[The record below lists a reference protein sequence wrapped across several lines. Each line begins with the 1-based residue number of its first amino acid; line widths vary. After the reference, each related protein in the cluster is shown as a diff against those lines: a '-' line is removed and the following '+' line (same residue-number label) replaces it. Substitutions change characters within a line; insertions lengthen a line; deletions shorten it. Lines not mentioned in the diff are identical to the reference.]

1 METLKAKVIQ
11 EDENHFIRITN
22 ADKMIKIPLTDDN
35 PHGIK
40 KAFNELIMWAKA
52 DEIEIEMEEVAP
64 DLFSQVASE
73 YVTQLSREIQEV
85 RREMEKVDLVDLGN

>member
-11 EDENHFIRITN
+11 EDENHYISITN
-22 ADKMIKIPLTDDN
+22 ADKTINIPITDDK
-35 PHGIK
+35 PYMIK

-52 DEIEIEMEEVAP
+52 DEIEIEMEEIGP

-73 YVTQLSREIQEV
+73 YVMQLSREIQEV
-85 RREMEKVDLVDLGN
+85 RREMEKARFV